1 MAFMLLRRDVLVAA
15 TGLALTA
22 LPLAA
27 HARDAAPTSDSIA
40 TLSAG
45 DYLWNGAVV
54 VPPASS
60 DVRIVVSIADQK
72 MYVYRAAK
80 LVAVSTVSTGKPG
93 HDTPT
98 GDFKIL
104 QKAVKHNS
112 NQYDNA
118 SMPYMQRITWDGVAI
133 HAGRDPGYAASHG
146 CVRVPIAFAK
156 RLYAITRLGARV
168 SITDDSLA
176 DQMPIAPAV
185 IDTTPVTPNAGDAAP
200 VETPITPVEAV
211 PVSTALADATPVDHG

>member
-1 MAFMLLRRDVLVAA
+1 MDLMLLRRGMRAA
-15 TGLALTA
+15 VIGIALTTI
-22 LPLAA
+22 PLAA
-27 HARDAAPTSDSIA
+27 QARDAAPTSDSIA
-40 TLSAG
+40 TLNAG

-54 VPPASS
+54 VPPAASN
-60 DVRIVVSIADQK
+60 VRIVVSIADQK
-72 MYVYRAAK
+72 LYLYRAAK

-112 NQYDNA
+112 NQYDDA

-168 SITDDSLA
+168 TITDDSLA
-176 DQMPIAPAV
+176 DQLPVAT
-185 IDTTPVTPNAGDAAP
+185 DTAP
-200 VETPITPVEAV
+200 VEEQVAPLETT
-211 PVSTALADATPVDHG
+211 PVSTALADAGPADHG

>member
-1 MAFMLLRRDVLVAA
+1 MALMLLRRGMRAA
-15 TGLALTA
+15 VIGIALTTI
-22 LPLAA
+22 PLTAQ
-27 HARDAAPTSDSIA
+27 ARDAAPTSDSIA
-40 TLSAG
+40 TLNAG

-54 VPPASS
+54 VPPAASN
-60 DVRIVVSIADQK
+60 VRIVVSIADQK
-72 MYVYRAAK
+72 LYLYRAAK

-112 NQYDNA
+112 NQYDDA

-168 SITDDSLA
+168 TITDDSLA
-176 DQMPIAPAV
+176 DQLPVAT
-185 IDTTPVTPNAGDAAP
+185 DTAP
-200 VETPITPVEAV
+200 VEEQVTPLETT
-211 PVSTALADATPVDHG
+211 PVSTALADAGPADHG